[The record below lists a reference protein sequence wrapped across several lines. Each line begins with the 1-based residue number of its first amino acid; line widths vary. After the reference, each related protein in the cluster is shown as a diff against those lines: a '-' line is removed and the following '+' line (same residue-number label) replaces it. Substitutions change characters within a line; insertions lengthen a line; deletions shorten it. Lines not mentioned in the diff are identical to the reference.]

1 MKSDEVKVSFDPK
14 KPLIKLSGE
23 RAVVQSAVTFF
34 KSLADDLYTDTLII
48 KKAGAQKYFMEQGKM
63 MLSRFARENGF
74 VAVLQDDGM
83 LEEEKDEI
91 AQESESGVSSSCF
104 KVYTMQIH
112 HLTLNVSSGDITKEN
127 TDAIVNSSNK
137 EFTLKSGVSK
147 AILDGAGLQVEQE
160 LLEKSGKANDQQ
172 REIVTSSGNLPCEEI
187 IHIVGSRSPADIQ
200 LKVLSVLMLC
210 ENRKLTSVAFPAL
223 GTGQGGLNPADV
235 AEAMI
240 SAVVEFASKKTDHVK
255 NVEFLIFQSSMLA
268 DFHQSML
275 KITKSKKS
283 LSSRIK
289 GENIV
294 FKEIQPAVFQL
305 CSETTECLSKAST
318 IINDMINKKQMN

>member
-1 MKSDEVKVSFDPK
+1 
-14 KPLIKLSGE
+14 
-23 RAVVQSAVTFF
+23 
-34 KSLADDLYTDTLII
+34 
-48 KKAGAQKYFMEQGKM
+48 
-63 MLSRFARENGF
+63 
-74 VAVLQDDGM
+74 
-83 LEEEKDEI
+83 
-91 AQESESGVSSSCF
+91 
-104 KVYTMQIH
+104 MQIH

-160 LLEKSGKANDQQ
+160 LLEKAGKANDQQ

-235 AEAMI
+235 ADAMI

-275 KITKSKKS
+275 KITKSKKR

-289 GENIV
+289 AIARFSKKELKMLKKMKKELKVNVIIEKKEQDSFITVKGLTSFVYTAESRIPDIIRKVEKIENRKRVAI
-294 FKEIQPAVFQL
+294 L
-305 CSETTECLSKAST
+305 NSST
-318 IINDMINKKQMN
+318 VEWQ